1 MAAQRLSSIFSMG
14 SNISDQ
20 SSESRISSSIHPAQ
34 PSREQSQSPKRAL
47 GENSLMPGSELQD
60 AVNLSGKPFL
70 NLRPT
75 SNLQNLHSEQS
86 SGYTPPF
93 DPTILPRIEDDDV
106 LLNPPP
112 LLKPLPIR
120 TQSPSGSLGSSRPV
134 SRGNPLESRPA
145 SRGNQFDSRSSSRPP
160 SSRPPSR
167 PPSQPASRPASPIKF
182 RPSTPTARPLTP
194 TTEAKLAKRR
204 SWMPGKTRKPGQ
216 DGGDNVNSPQAWL
229 VTPKEKIPYDV
240 SGLANFH
247 RVSYISPPSRK

>member
-1 MAAQRLSSIFSMG
+1 MTANRLSSIFSMG

-34 PSREQSQSPKRAL
+34 PSREQSQSPKHAF
-47 GENSLMPGSELQD
+47 GEKSLVPGWSDSRNPL
-60 AVNLSGKPFL
+60 P

-120 TQSPSGSLGSSRPV
+120 TQSPGGSLGSSRPV
-134 SRGNPLESRPA
+134 SRGNPLDSRPA
-145 SRGNQFDSRSSSRPP
+145 SRGNQFDSRSNSRPP

-167 PPSQPASRPASPIKF
+167 PPSQPASRPASPTKF

-204 SWMPGKTRKPGQ
+204 SWIPGKSRKPGQ
-216 DGGDNVNSPQAWL
+216 DGGDNVNTPQAWL
-229 VTPKEKIPYDV
+229 VTPKEKVPYDV

-247 RVSYISPPSRK
+247 RVRFISPSSKE